1 MRILKRGVELL
12 AEGGTLV
19 YSTCSINPIENE
31 AVIHRIL
38 AETNGA
44 LELVDV
50 ADRLPGLKFSKG
62 KDKKLLH
69 FISFS
74 MNQLNNFSSRHGRL
88 VSF

>member
-1 MRILKRGVELL
+1 MRVLKRGVELL
-12 AEGGTLV
+12 AESGTLV

-50 ADRLPGLKFSKG
+50 AEQLPGLKYSQGMLMFLYRICDNSFF
-62 KDKKLLH
+62 LL
-69 FISFS
+69 F
-74 MNQLNNFSSRHGRL
+74 RDGGL
-88 VSF
+88 VGVKS